1 LLSPLQIFEQVQ
13 CDEEMEEEEEATKT
27 MIYHPHSRHSIRLQA
42 EDLEGAAEKE
52 TSTSSMG
59 VCGRDDGAE
68 DCTQQ

>member
-1 LLSPLQIFEQVQ
+1 
-13 CDEEMEEEEEATKT
+13 MEEEEEATKT

>member
-13 CDEEMEEEEEATKT
+13 CDEEKEGKEEATKT
-27 MIYHPHSRHSIRLQA
+27 NDLSPDSRHSTRLHTV
-42 EDLEGAAEKE
+42 DLEGAAAEE
-52 TSTSSMG
+52 TSTSSTG